1 MRIAYAS
8 SNSATPS
15 FPSSQRRGGC
25 AERSE
30 GADGV
35 VRVAKRLGGTDHPGA
50 PASIKLSCLPSSAR
64 RGTRVSSPERTQVF
78 AYTNADNAPLYRT
91 IMRVFTESKQRFL
104 FQLRPQDVLEAVRI
118 SVGQETSGQ
127 PEIDSG
133 LEQLCEWGNLQK
145 HPDTTSV
152 GTVDDFLKQR
162 YVFQITRH
170 GEAAA
175 REGDGELQSTALADI
190 RYLVQELKQLS
201 REAEPDAGKIHRNL
215 LVLRT
220 RFEDLSASAQAF
232 IERLERSV
240 HVQSVVGARQLIDY
254 GERFVGDVVLAA
266 DSIGETIRDLGAAVL
281 ERLIQAVAES
291 NVRGPI
297 AATPEGVAAVCDQ
310 WRSDWKRFRDWF
322 ISHAGRPSNAEML
335 RERART
341 LIPTLLGVI
350 TNANDRQIHRIDR
363 FNDFRVLARWFA
375 EAESDAEAHR
385 LWRAVFGLCPARH
398 LIINDQTLDE
408 YEARQVPANTSW
420 LDAPPVRI
428 AMRHRDYGRFSPA
441 ADLSC
446 IIDRTAEKEKLAA
459 AAHEEALRIL
469 SAQGR
474 FGAGGRMRLSELE
487 HLETGE
493 FDLFVGLL
501 GEAVSARVFSNE
513 PVEIFSGDG

>member
-1 MRIAYAS
+1 M
-8 SNSATPS
+8 
-15 FPSSQRRGGC
+15 
-25 AERSE
+25 
-30 GADGV
+30 
-35 VRVAKRLGGTDHPGA
+35 
-50 PASIKLSCLPSSAR
+50 
-64 RGTRVSSPERTQVF
+64 RVSSPERIQVF
-78 AYTNADNAPLYRT
+78 AYINADNAPLYRT
-91 IMRVFTESKQRFL
+91 IMRVFMESKQRFL
-104 FQLRPQDVLEAVRI
+104 FQLCPQDVLEAVRI

-170 GEAAA
+170 GEAAERALAFFDAA

-240 HVQSVVGARQLIDY
+240 HVQSVVGARQLINY

-266 DSIGETIRDLGAAVL
+266 DSIGETIRDLGAAGL

-291 NVRGPI
+291 NVRDPT

-341 LIPTLLGVI
+341 LIPALLGVI
-350 TNANDRQIHRIDR
+350 TNANDRQIHRID
-363 FNDFRVLARWFA
+363 
-375 EAESDAEAHR
+375 
-385 LWRAVFGLCPARH
+385 
-398 LIINDQTLDE
+398 
-408 YEARQVPANTSW
+408 
-420 LDAPPVRI
+420 
-428 AMRHRDYGRFSPA
+428 
-441 ADLSC
+441 
-446 IIDRTAEKEKLAA
+446 
-459 AAHEEALRIL
+459 
-469 SAQGR
+469 
-474 FGAGGRMRLSELE
+474 
-487 HLETGE
+487 
-493 FDLFVGLL
+493 
-501 GEAVSARVFSNE
+501 
-513 PVEIFSGDG
+513 

>member
-1 MRIAYAS
+1 MFSRLPDTVKPRS
-8 SNSATPS
+8 
-15 FPSSQRRGGC
+15 
-25 AERSE
+25 ERSLSLTPRE
-30 GADGV
+30 KGTASFSRLPWRISGTWFKSSDLCREKQSRMPAKYIVTCSCSG
-35 VRVAKRLGGTDHPGA
+35 RVLKICLPLRKRL
-50 PASIKLSCLPSSAR
+50 S
-64 RGTRVSSPERTQVF
+64 RGWNEVST
-78 AYTNADNAPLYRT
+78 Y
-91 IMRVFTESKQRFL
+91 
-104 FQLRPQDVLEAVRI
+104 
-118 SVGQETSGQ
+118 
-127 PEIDSG
+127 
-133 LEQLCEWGNLQK
+133 
-145 HPDTTSV
+145 
-152 GTVDDFLKQR
+152 
-162 YVFQITRH
+162 
-170 GEAAA
+170 
-175 REGDGELQSTALADI
+175 
-190 RYLVQELKQLS
+190 S
-201 REAEPDAGKIHRNL
+201 RL
-215 LVLRT
+215 
-220 RFEDLSASAQAF
+220 
-232 IERLERSV
+232 
-240 HVQSVVGARQLIDY
+240 GARQLIDY

-266 DSIGETIRDLGAAVL
+266 DSIGETIRDLGAAGL

-297 AATPEGVAAVCDQ
+297 AATPEGIAAVCDQ

-341 LIPTLLGVI
+341 LIPALLGVI
-350 TNANDRQIHRIDR
+350 TNTNDRQIHRIDR

-420 LDAPPVRI
+420 LEAPPVRI
-428 AMRHRDYGRFSPA
+428 AMRPRDYGRFSPA

-513 PVEIFSGDG
+513 PVEIFSGDGRLRVKLEPTGDGREALILTTNGLFRGPDHWISIEHILSVDG

>member
-1 MRIAYAS
+1 MS
-8 SNSATPS
+8 SVPEN
-15 FPSSQRRGGC
+15 
-25 AERSE
+25 
-30 GADGV
+30 
-35 VRVAKRLGGTDHPGA
+35 VAGR
-50 PASIKLSCLPSSAR
+50 
-64 RGTRVSSPERTQVF
+64 SPERTQVF
-78 AYTNADNAPLYRT
+78 AYINADNAPLYRT

-170 GEAAA
+170 GEAAERALAFFDAA

-240 HVQSVVGARQLIDY
+240 HLQSVVGARQLIDY

-266 DSIGETIRDLGAAVL
+266 DSIGETIRDLGAAGL

-297 AATPEGVAAVCDQ
+297 AATPEGIAAVCDQ

-341 LIPTLLGVI
+341 LIPALLGVI
-350 TNANDRQIHRIDR
+350 TNTNDRQIHRIDR

-420 LDAPPVRI
+420 LEAPPLRI
-428 AMRHRDYGRFSPA
+428 AMRPRDYGRFSPA

-474 FGAGGRMRLSELE
+474 FGVGGRMRLSELE

-501 GEAVSARVFSNE
+501 GEAVSARVFANE
-513 PVEIFSGDG
+513 PVEIFSGDGRLRVKLEPTGDGREALILTTNGVFRGPDHWISIEHILSVDGVLR